1 MCINWNSSSI
11 GEQRKSNIISK
22 KDNVSFR
29 RNGRQTNN
37 RVDLINPEVS
47 FGKLKDKKRR
57 HKLSV
62 SEIKKKIIHID
73 PIDILWTNLL
83 KGFWQF
89 KWNKLLKS
97 QLIKS

>member
-29 RNGRQTNN
+29 RNGKQTNN
-37 RVDLINPEVS
+37 RVDLKNPEVS
-47 FGKLKDKKRR
+47 FGKLKDKKRG

-62 SEIKKKIIHID
+62 SEIKKNYPYRSYRYIMNKFTQR
-73 PIDILWTNLL
+73 ILTIQM
-83 KGFWQF
+83 K
-89 KWNKLLKS
+89 
-97 QLIKS
+97 